1 MVWGGCYPRVPLYS
15 LCQYVEW
22 SNVASLVPDGSIVL
36 LSPDN
41 HPTRVVLSDHMETLK
56 NGLLIVGGNDAVD
69 PETGQQGRT
78 WLVAVHCRRDGQN
91 VTPPVTAYHDDLRG
105 SKEKLPTELDCV
117 DLAKAGQPQVL
128 ATNLLVGQ
136 MMSVLLHRYLTMPL
150 RQAAEVV
157 EICVDSSSVEVGS
170 YGIRERHLSTIF
182 SS

>member
-78 WLVAVHCRRDGQN
+78 GWVAVHCRRDGQN